1 LLLVTTNSSIVY
13 AFIELKGYYL
23 DLYDG
28 MVAGSRFLCSMHMHV
43 CGSMF
48 DLGSTLRWCRT
59 GAH

>member
-1 LLLVTTNSSIVY
+1 MMETLLLVTTNSSIVY

-43 CGSMF
+43 ALC
-48 DLGSTLRWCRT
+48 LTW
-59 GAH
+59 AVH